1 MFVLNGLNNGAVNGI
16 NGIDDNKK
24 KVDNVQQ
31 PQVAFIN
38 TIFEGFGGANNNS
51 GSEAAFNA

>member
-1 MFVLNGLNNGAVNGI
+1 MFVNNTAVNSI
-16 NGIDDNKK
+16 TGIDDTKK
-24 KVDNVQQ
+24 KLDNVQQ

-38 TIFEGFGGANNNS
+38 TIFEGFGGANNS

>member
-1 MFVLNGLNNGAVNGI
+1 MFGLNGLNNGAINGI

-24 KVDNVQQ
+24 KLDNVQK

-38 TIFEGFGGANNNS
+38 TIFEGFGGANNS